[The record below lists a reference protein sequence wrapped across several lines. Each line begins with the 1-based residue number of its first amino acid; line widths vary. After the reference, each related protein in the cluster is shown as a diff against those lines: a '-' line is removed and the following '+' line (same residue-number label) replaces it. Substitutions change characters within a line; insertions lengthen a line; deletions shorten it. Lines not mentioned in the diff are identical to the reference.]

1 MALPIRSKLTAMML
15 LTSAAI
21 LLVTCVAFIA
31 YDYVTFRR
39 NSLEQT
45 GTLGRIIAT
54 NSTAA
59 LAFRNREDAEE
70 VLAALKGEPQILAAA
85 LYDKEGRL
93 FARYPQDAPDALFPP
108 TPGAEGYEFK
118 DGFLSGFQP
127 VSEHAGMHLGDL
139 FVYSDM
145 SGMYDRLRQY
155 GLIAAVVFAFA
166 FLLAYVLARVL
177 QGRISKP
184 ILALTDTA
192 RAISERAD
200 YSVRAPMEGEAE
212 FQVLTGA
219 FNQMLAQ
226 IGAQNAAVRDSEE
239 RMRAVLNS
247 ALSAVVLMD
256 ADGVII
262 DWNSCAERIFGWSRA
277 EAVGRQ
283 LADTIIPPRYREGH
297 RAGLRRFV
305 VGAESKII
313 NQTLEMWAVRRDG
326 SLFPVELSISVLTGS
341 TTTFCGFITDIT
353 ERAEAR
359 SRVQTQIA
367 RLDLLQRTTRAIG
380 ERQDLHSIFQ
390 VIVRN
395 LEDNLPIDFGCVC
408 LYDGETRKLIVAS
421 MGAKSSMFAH
431 ALGLFPKSEI
441 PIEENGLTACING
454 KLVHEPD
461 LAGTPFP
468 FSQNLARAGLTS
480 LVAAPLLVESKVFG
494 VLIAARTKQHGFSS
508 ADCEFLRQLSE
519 HVALASHQ
527 VQLYTALQQAYEELR
542 QSQQTIL
549 QQERLRAL
557 GQMASGIAHD
567 INNAI
572 SPVALYTESLL
583 EREPNLSQRTRDYLT
598 TIRRS
603 IDDVAQT
610 VARMREFYRQRDPQS
625 NLTAVDLNPA
635 VQQVLH
641 LTQARWRDV
650 PQERGIVITAR
661 TELAADLPRIMG
673 TESDIR
679 DALTNLVFNAVDAMP
694 GGGALTIRTRTVAK
708 DDPNAP
714 PMVELAVI
722 DSGAGMDEETRRRC
736 LEPFFTTKGERGTG
750 MGLAMVYGMVKRHS
764 AQIEIESAL
773 GRGTTMR
780 LLFDAA
786 PADVASPVARPAA
799 IRPLRRLR
807 LLVVDDDPLLT
818 RSLSHTLEADGHLV
832 TIADGGK
839 AGIDIFE
846 ATCSAGDGFDVVIT
860 DLGMPYVDGRAVA
873 ASVKKGSAE
882 TPVLLLTGWG
892 QRLNMEQTVP
902 PCVDRV
908 LSKPPSLQELRKALV
923 ELTEAHGTAERV

>member
-1 MALPIRSKLTAMML
+1 MALPIRRKLTAMML
-15 LTSAAI
+15 STSAAI
-21 LLVTCVAFIA
+21 LLVTCTAFIA
-31 YDYVTFRR
+31 YDFVTFRR
-39 NSLEQT
+39 SNQEQI
-45 GTLGRIIAT
+45 GTLGRIIAI

-59 LAFRNREDAEE
+59 LAFRNAEDAGD
-70 VLAALKGEPQILAAA
+70 VLAALKGEPHVTGAA
-85 LYDKEGRL
+85 LYDHDGRL
-93 FARYPQDAPDALFPP
+93 FARYPGDAPATAFPP
-108 TPGAEGYEFK
+108 GPGAEGYAFE
-118 DGFLSGFQP
+118 DGQLSGFQP
-127 VSEHAGMHLGDL
+127 VSEHAGLHLGDL
-139 FVYSDM
+139 FVRSDM
-145 SGMYDRLRQY
+145 SAMNERLRQY
-155 GLIAAVVFAFA
+155 GLIAAAVFAFSL
-166 FLLAYVLARVL
+166 LLAYVLARTL
-177 QGRISKP
+177 QERISKP
-184 ILALTDTA
+184 LLSLTETA

-226 IGAQNAAVRDSEE
+226 IGAQNAVVRESEE
-239 RMRAVLNS
+239 RLRAVMNS

-256 ADGVII
+256 ANGTIV
-262 DWNSCAERIFGWSRA
+262 DWNLCAERIFGWSRA
-277 EAVGRQ
+277 EAVGKQ
-283 LADTIIPPRYREGH
+283 LADTIIPPRYRDAH
-297 RAGLRRFV
+297 REGLRRFAG
-305 VGAESKII
+305 GAGSKII
-313 NQTLEMWAVRRDG
+313 DQTLEMWALRRDG
-326 SLFPVELSISVLTGS
+326 SLFPVEISISVLKMDANTM
-341 TTTFCGFITDIT
+341 FCGFVTDIT

-359 SRVQTQIA
+359 GRVQTQIA

-408 LYDGETRKLIVAS
+408 LYDGTAQQKLVIATI
-421 MGAKSSMFAH
+421 GAKSSLFAH
-431 ALGLFPKSEI
+431 ALGLAQRSEI
-441 PIEENGLTACING
+441 SIEENGLAACING
-454 KLVHEPD
+454 RLMHEPD
-461 LAGTPFP
+461 LAGAPFP
-468 FSQNLARAGLTS
+468 FSQGLARVGLHS

-494 VLIAARTKQHGFSS
+494 VLIAARTRQHSFSS

-519 HVALASHQ
+519 HVALAAHQ
-527 VQLYTALQQAYEELR
+527 VQLYTALQGAYDELR
-542 QSQQTIL
+542 QSQQTLL

-625 NLTAVDLNPA
+625 NLAPLDLNPA
-635 VQQVLH
+635 VEQVLH

-650 PQERGIVITAR
+650 PQERGIVIAAR
-661 TELAADLPRIMG
+661 TELAADLPRILG

-694 GGGALTIRTRTVAK
+694 GGGALTIRTRAIDAGGRRT
-708 DDPNAP
+708 
-714 PMVELAVI
+714 VELAVI

-750 MGLAMVYGMVKRHS
+750 MGLAMVYGMVKRHA
-764 AQIEIESAL
+764 AQIEIESAP

-780 LLFDAA
+780 VLFEPAPSDA
-786 PADVASPVARPAA
+786 VAASVKPAA
-799 IRPLRRLR
+799 VRPPRNLR

-818 RSLSHTLEADGHLV
+818 RSLAHTLEADGHTV
-832 TIADGGK
+832 TVADGGK
-839 AGIDIFE
+839 AGIDAFQ
-846 ATCSAGDGFDVVIT
+846 SACDAGESFDLVIT

-873 ASVKKGSAE
+873 SAVKRISPE
-882 TPVLLLTGWG
+882 TPVLMLTGWG
-892 QRLNMEQTVP
+892 QRLNMEQAVP

-908 LSKPPSLQELRKALV
+908 LSKPPGLHELRAALV
-923 ELTEAHGTAERV
+923 DMTQTHGAAERV